1 MKLVETTLLE
11 NMVTLMGRKNLRWTV
26 ALGELC
32 AQAFIASVTEFLHLV
47 RSKEDKKV
55 ALAVTDIQ
63 GKLLWA
69 AVVEYH
75 EGETAEEAGNIS
87 YTFTFDQADLE
98 NARIYNYNDAQFQK
112 VMVGTSFR
120 LNGIEFKKQSHM
132 ISIIDTFIEA
142 IISWADVNASENKE
156 TVELDGYFKLS
167 TAIENGVKVVSM
179 VPDGAMKQL
188 VKDDKGFEN

>member
-1 MKLVETTLLE
+1 MKLIETTLLE
-11 NMVTLMGRKNLRWTV
+11 NMVTLMGRKNCRWTV

-32 AQAFIASVTEFLHLV
+32 AQAFIASVTEFLRLV

-98 NARIYNYNDAQFQK
+98 NAKVYNYNDTQFQK

-120 LNGIEFKKQSHM
+120 LNGIEFKKQVHM
-132 ISIIDTFIEA
+132 GYIIDSFIESL
-142 IISWADVNASENKE
+142 ITWADVNATANKE

-188 VKDDKGFEN
+188 VKDDKGIES